1 MIELLLQAE
10 RALSVGLLDSAEAL
24 YRQVAAADPRNSIA
38 VVGLARVALER
49 GDEDQAIALGHQAL
63 EIDPEN
69 VAAQRL
75 VQRLEEV
82 RAYRASSA
90 AAAPA
95 RGSVVAVQSER
106 PDSPG
111 GVSEPASA
119 PASEPAPAHVAESEP
134 ALAVALEPARAP
146 APVPAAASEPARAP
160 EPLPDP
166 PPASELAPASSPEPP
181 PASEL
186 VPAPASELA
195 PAPTPVVEPALA
207 SQADADSSP
216 GPATPFWRRWLDR
229 LFRRC

>member
-119 PASEPAPAHVAESEP
+119 PASEPAPAPVAESQP

-160 EPLPDP
+160 EPAP
-166 PPASELAPASSPEPP
+166 ELAPASSPEPP

-229 LFRRC
+229 LFRRR